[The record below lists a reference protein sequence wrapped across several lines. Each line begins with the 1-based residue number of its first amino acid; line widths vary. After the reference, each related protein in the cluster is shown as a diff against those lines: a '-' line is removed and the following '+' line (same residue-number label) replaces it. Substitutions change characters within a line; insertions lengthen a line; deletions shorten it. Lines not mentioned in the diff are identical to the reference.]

1 MIKILILFFYLLLLT
16 LSTSREGT
24 NCKVKT
30 LTVLSITIWRL
41 LFGGEIYYFPLQQS
55 TAPPLKASACYVP
68 FIHLHQ
74 ALHS

>member
-30 LTVLSITIWRL
+30 LSVLSIVTNFNNCL
-41 LFGGEIYYFPLQQS
+41 DF
-55 TAPPLKASACYVP
+55 KC
-68 FIHLHQ
+68 
-74 ALHS
+74 